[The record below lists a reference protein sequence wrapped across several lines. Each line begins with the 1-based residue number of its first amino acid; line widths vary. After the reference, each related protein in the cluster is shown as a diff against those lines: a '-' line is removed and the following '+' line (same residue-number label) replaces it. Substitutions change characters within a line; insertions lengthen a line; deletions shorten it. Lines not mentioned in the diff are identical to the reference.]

1 MKRLFTLCMF
11 SMALLLGTSNSF
23 AQDKRMDAGA
33 DTELANLVE
42 EAKTMAAEIGLN
54 DEQLNAFTRAYVA
67 REQSIKTR
75 QNSTLQHT
83 EKRNMSDKKFIAQM
97 RETLSGEQLEK
108 FKAIY
113 KKKMQKHK
121 S

>member
-1 MKRLFTLCMF
+1 MRRLFTLCIF

-23 AQDKRMDAGA
+23 SQDKRTNAAADA
-33 DTELANLVE
+33 ELANLVK

-54 DEQLNAFTRAYVA
+54 EDQLNAFTRAYVA
-67 REQSIKTR
+67 REQSIKTQ
-75 QNSTLQHT
+75 QNSSLQQT

-113 KKKMQKHK
+113 KKKMQRHK